1 MFLQV
6 DDDTIPTI
14 LEYANVNVTYM
25 RGLQNTN
32 FNFLIGNLCTKP
44 IHRCQLMSMPLYHL
58 LSLPLVRPVLEF
70 VYGYREG
77 DKDLYVFIIDD
88 KGRM

>member
-14 LEYANVNVTYM
+14 LEYANVNVIYM

-44 IHRCQLMSMPLYHL
+44 IHRCQLSMPLYHL

-77 DKDLYVFIIDD
+77 EKDLYVFIIDD